1 MKKFTLVALNS
12 DKEAIL
18 NAFSKSKVVQL
29 AESAELDKVTSKEN
43 SESQEKLAERIALV
57 EDAVAYIK
65 EGVMKYN
72 ASFKGTDGYKKVTVP
87 KNSMAAPKTELT
99 FDAFMQ
105 MEQGQVQLM
114 EQVAYISELRNQKA
128 ELEAKLSKLNTE
140 IDKLSLY
147 RNLPH
152 PTTWYRDTQNV
163 AVQIGSVPV
172 SAWDKLQAVAN
183 DYPMSEVS
191 KVGTYGGNTLVV
203 IVAHKDE
210 KQLFDAVLP
219 LGYAKSNVV
228 CDILPSAM
236 LNDLT
241 SQRNAAKKALV
252 DNAKAITACAQYI
265 PQFEVLLDYL
275 GFELKKVVSQ
285 GNMQQTGSTFVAKGF
300 FPAESQSVVE
310 EVLDKI
316 TDCRVLYVED
326 IGEDEFAPTLIRN
339 KGVVKNFEMITN
351 SYTPPTY
358 HEVDPNP
365 TMAWFYFVIF
375 GLMTA
380 DIGYGLLLCAVGL
393 FAKFYFKQNSGTANL
408 MKMFGFCGISAVVVG
423 VLFGSFFSYELY
435 GYTLLNDGS
444 LAPKLF
450 TQWFGIKQAIIPAG
464 DKQPMVMMVISLYFG
479 VLHMIGGFCNNAA
492 KAFKRGDPWAAFLDC
507 FVWVVFFAGA
517 GLALFAPAINFTNY
531 DTWVNWLAGLQGK
544 QLETVQLIGKIGLY
558 MVLGAV
564 GIVLIFGGRK
574 KKGLG
579 KIIGG
584 LGGIYGIINY
594 FGDVMSYIR
603 IFGLMLTS
611 ALMGVVINDLAAM
624 ISENGSAFGYVMSA
638 VLLLVMHL
646 FNLVLGLLSIYIH
659 NGRLQ
664 YVEFFGKFYEGDGQL
679 FTPFGSDTKYTLIK
693 D

>member
-1 MKKFTLVALNS
+1 MAIVTMKKFTLVALHS

-18 NAFSKSKVVQL
+18 NAFSKSKLIQL
-29 AESAELDKVTSKEN
+29 AESAELDKATSKEN
-43 SESQEKLAERIALV
+43 SESQENIAERIALV
-57 EDAVAYIK
+57 EDAVAYVK

-87 KNSMAAPKTELT
+87 KNSMAAPKTELS

-105 MEQGQVQLM
+105 MEDGQAELIGYVEELSQ
-114 EQVAYISELRNQKA
+114 LRNQKA

-140 IDKLSLY
+140 IEKISLY
-147 RNLPH
+147 RELPH

-163 AVQIGSVPV
+163 FVQIGSVPM
-172 SAWDKLQAVAN
+172 SAWDKLQTVAEG
-183 DYPMSEVS
+183 YPMSEVQ
-191 KVGTYGGNTLVV
+191 KVGSYGGNTLVV

-210 KQLFDAVLP
+210 KQIFDAMLP
-219 LGYAKSNVV
+219 LGYVKSNVV

-241 SQRNAAKKALV
+241 SQRNAVKGALV
-252 DNAKAITACAQYI
+252 ENAKAVTDYAQHI
-265 PQFEVLLDYL
+265 SKFEVLLDYL
-275 GFELKKVVSQ
+275 GFQLKKVVSE
-285 GNMQQTGSTFVAKGF
+285 GNMQQTNSTFVAKGF
-300 FPAESQSVVE
+300 FPAESQTVVE
-310 EVLDKI
+310 ELLNNI
-316 TDCRVLYVED
+316 SDCHVLYVED
-326 IGEDEFAPTLIRN
+326 IGEGEFAPTLIRN
-339 KGVVKNFEMITN
+339 KGVVKEFEMITN
-351 SYTPPTY
+351 GYTPPAY

-365 TMAWFYFVIF
+365 TMAWFYFAIF

-380 DIGYGLLLCAVGL
+380 DIGYGLLLCLVGL
-393 FAKFYFKQNSGTANL
+393 FAKFYFKQNTGMAQL
-408 MKMFGFCGISAVVVG
+408 LKMFGFCGISAVVVG
-423 VLFGSFFSYELY
+423 VLFGSFFSVPLF
-435 GYTLLNDGS
+435 GYADPVAKTDPYVLTKWLGILEDG
-444 LAPKLF
+444 
-450 TQWFGIKQAIIPAG
+450 AIIPPG
-464 DKQPMVMMVISLYFG
+464 DKQPMVMMIISLYFG
-479 VLHMIGGFCNNAA
+479 ILHMIGGFCNNAA
-492 KAFKRGDPWAAFLDC
+492 KAFKSKDPWAAFLDC

-517 GLALFAPAINFTNY
+517 GLALLNPALDMMAYDVAWGTWRAPAL
-531 DTWVNWLAGLQGK
+531 VGK
-544 QLETVQLIGKIGLY
+544 VGLY

-564 GIVLIFGGRK
+564 GIVLLFGGRK

-594 FGDVMSYIR
+594 FGDIMSYIR

-611 ALMGVVINDLAAM
+611 ALMGSVINMLGAM
-624 ISENGSAFGYVMSA
+624 IGGVGQ
-638 VLLLVMHL
+638 VILLVIMHL